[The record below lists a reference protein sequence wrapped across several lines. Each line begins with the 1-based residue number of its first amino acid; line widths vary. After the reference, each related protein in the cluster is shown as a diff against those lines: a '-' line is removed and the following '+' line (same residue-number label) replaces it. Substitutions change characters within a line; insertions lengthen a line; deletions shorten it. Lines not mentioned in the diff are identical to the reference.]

1 MANALL
7 TINQITNE
15 ALNVLEKEMGYVE
28 YRVEGCSGA
37 WVIVERKWGK
47 STNVVSNHQTKKEAQ
62 AMLKL
67 LQFTRD

>member
-28 YRVEGCSGA
+28 YVIQSCSDG
-37 WVIVERKWGK
+37 WVIVEKRWGK
-47 STNVVSNHQTKKEAQ
+47 TGIVVSSHKTKKEAQ